1 MRWGH
6 LLGGVTTGAC
16 NVHVVSGDVTRQL
29 PLRDG
34 VVDVAE
40 ECEVAMSTKLRNCS
54 TKLLFGKGALSRGG
68 LRFFLSVLLQ
78 GIVWYLMETQPVEN
92 VFNKIRDGVKIKLV
106 KKQN

>member
-16 NVHVVSGDVTRQL
+16 DVHDVVSGDVTRQL

-40 ECEVAMSTKLRNCS
+40 ECEVAMSTKLRNYS
-54 TKLLFGKGALSRGG
+54 MKLLFGKGALSRGG
-68 LRFFLSVLLQ
+68 LRFFLSALCKVLCS
-78 GIVWYLMETQPVEN
+78 I
-92 VFNKIRDGVKIKLV
+92 
-106 KKQN
+106 